1 MCTFALCAVD
11 DLKQHRVGDVKLRK
25 LVEGRGGHEELA
37 TMVCLLALRSGHHGD
52 RIAAVVFIEAARPAT
67 SRPLLHGSLVHVGVS
82 LVEVVRLVWMLVW
95 YYVWKKG
102 DSPSSQMYGC
112 SRRMRDGVW
121 SCKVTRLHVPGGVR
135 VDDGASCVGY
145 R

>member
-1 MCTFALCAVD
+1 
-11 DLKQHRVGDVKLRK
+11 
-25 LVEGRGGHEELA
+25 
-37 TMVCLLALRSGHHGD
+37 
-52 RIAAVVFIEAARPAT
+52 
-67 SRPLLHGSLVHVGVS
+67 LHGSLVHVGVS